1 MTDGLIAEFGTGRVI
16 DTPLSEAGFVG
27 LGVGAAIAG
36 QRPVVEIL
44 FIDFLLQAMDQ
55 VVNQAAKY
63 RFMSGGEGRVPL
75 VIRTQG
81 GAGNSLAGQHSQS
94 LEALYYH
101 IPGLKVVMPSTPRDA
116 KALLKAAIRD
126 EDPVIFI
133 EHKLLYMTEGEVPD
147 EPYEIPLGKAEIKR
161 AGTDVTLVTWSH
173 MTLKSLE
180 AAEKLAE
187 EGIDVEVV
195 DLRTL
200 VPMDTN
206 CVLESVR
213 RTGRLVVAQEA
224 VKRGGVGSDVA
235 AIVAEHAFDEPQGA
249 DHPGGRDQYGHPV
262 QPGPREVGRAAG
274 RRHRRRGADGD
285 GPPGRRPEQRSGG
298 RELGVPGRRL
308 GPWAAARPQC
318 IPRPPATISSSPVM
332 KAASSDARKT
342 ADAAMSPGVPQRF
355 RAVSSRIRCWTSGS
369 IASTM
374 SVRIQPGQMALIRIC
389 GPKSQGHRLGQPVH
403 AGLRD
408 DVLGPLH
415 GRRVVEARVRGH
427 VDDRPGALL
436 DHHRGDGLR
445 AQVGALEV
453 NVDRDVP
460 VVLGGFEDGLRDH
473 HPGVVDQDVDP
484 PETGEGRGDELVDG
498 RLLRH
503 VGLDRDGGAARGG
516 DPGDD
521 RIGRLRAGDVVD
533 HDAGALGREP
543 LGDRPAD
550 APRGAGNDRDPAVQ
564 VPGCHPLTSSARLA
578 GHRSTLTPVR
588 AESYNP
594 FVLRARTYPAQ
605 PTSWRVA

>member
-1 MTDGLIAEFGTGRVI
+1 MARMKYRDALRTALQEEMAADETVFCVGEGIGERGGSYKVTDGLIAEFGKGRVI

-101 IPGLKVVMPSTPRDA
+101 VPGLKVVMPSTPRDA

-147 EPYEIPLGKAEIKR
+147 EPYEIPLGQAEIKR
-161 AGTDVTLVTWSH
+161 AGSDVTLVTWSH

-180 AAEKLAE
+180 AAAKLAE

-206 CVLESVR
+206 CVLDSVR

-235 AIVAEHAFDEPQGA
+235 AIVAEQAFESLKAPIIRIAGINTVIPFNLALEKSAVPQVADIVAGVRTVMGRPAGEPSSA
-249 DHPGGRDQYGHPV
+249 V
-262 QPGPREVGRAAG
+262 
-274 RRHRRRGADGD
+274 
-285 GPPGRRPEQRSGG
+285 
-298 RELGVPGRRL
+298 
-308 GPWAAARPQC
+308 AAA
-318 IPRPPATISSSPVM
+318 S
-332 KAASSDARKT
+332 
-342 ADAAMSPGVPQRF
+342 
-355 RAVSSRIRCWTSGS
+355 
-369 IASTM
+369 
-374 SVRIQPGQMALIRIC
+374 
-389 GPKSQGHRLGQPVH
+389 
-403 AGLRD
+403 
-408 DVLGPLH
+408 
-415 GRRVVEARVRGH
+415 
-427 VDDRPGALL
+427 
-436 DHHRGDGLR
+436 
-445 AQVGALEV
+445 
-453 NVDRDVP
+453 
-460 VVLGGFEDGLRDH
+460 
-473 HPGVVDQDVDP
+473 
-484 PETGEGRGDELVDG
+484 
-498 RLLRH
+498 
-503 VGLDRDGGAARGG
+503 
-516 DPGDD
+516 
-521 RIGRLRAGDVVD
+521 
-533 HDAGALGREP
+533 
-543 LGDRPAD
+543 
-550 APRGAGNDRDPAVQ
+550 
-564 VPGCHPLTSSARLA
+564 
-578 GHRSTLTPVR
+578 
-588 AESYNP
+588 
-594 FVLRARTYPAQ
+594 
-605 PTSWRVA
+605 

>member
-1 MTDGLIAEFGTGRVI
+1 MARMKYRDALRTALQEEMAADETVFCVGEGIGERGGSYKVTDGLIAEFGKGRVI

-101 IPGLKVVMPSTPRDA
+101 VPGLKVVMPSTPRDA

-147 EPYEIPLGKAEIKR
+147 EPYEIPLGQAEIKR
-161 AGTDVTLVTWSH
+161 AGSDVTLVTWSH

-180 AAEKLAE
+180 AAAKLAE

-235 AIVAEHAFDEPQGA
+235 AIVAEQAFESLKAPIIRVAGINTVIPFNLALEKSAVPQVADIVAGVRTVMGRPAGEPSSA
-249 DHPGGRDQYGHPV
+249 V
-262 QPGPREVGRAAG
+262 
-274 RRHRRRGADGD
+274 
-285 GPPGRRPEQRSGG
+285 
-298 RELGVPGRRL
+298 
-308 GPWAAARPQC
+308 AAA
-318 IPRPPATISSSPVM
+318 S
-332 KAASSDARKT
+332 
-342 ADAAMSPGVPQRF
+342 
-355 RAVSSRIRCWTSGS
+355 
-369 IASTM
+369 
-374 SVRIQPGQMALIRIC
+374 
-389 GPKSQGHRLGQPVH
+389 
-403 AGLRD
+403 
-408 DVLGPLH
+408 
-415 GRRVVEARVRGH
+415 
-427 VDDRPGALL
+427 
-436 DHHRGDGLR
+436 
-445 AQVGALEV
+445 
-453 NVDRDVP
+453 
-460 VVLGGFEDGLRDH
+460 
-473 HPGVVDQDVDP
+473 
-484 PETGEGRGDELVDG
+484 
-498 RLLRH
+498 
-503 VGLDRDGGAARGG
+503 
-516 DPGDD
+516 
-521 RIGRLRAGDVVD
+521 
-533 HDAGALGREP
+533 
-543 LGDRPAD
+543 
-550 APRGAGNDRDPAVQ
+550 
-564 VPGCHPLTSSARLA
+564 
-578 GHRSTLTPVR
+578 
-588 AESYNP
+588 
-594 FVLRARTYPAQ
+594 
-605 PTSWRVA
+605 